1 MITLLAEVLLVHF
14 EKLLEGLMSYGTP
27 IILWIDQP
35 HFRQNGA
42 HVLPFVNVLS
52 VLAGPLYLHGAAL
65 ELSDRRSWMFDHRVV
80 FISFIEHNN
89 YNYRHNRHKNIGQSS
104 STLMPKKKAKEA
116 VTKMRRQNNFS

>member
-14 EKLLEGLMSYGTP
+14 EKLLEGLMSYGP

-35 HFRQNGA
+35 HFRQNRA

-65 ELSDRRSWMFDHRVV
+65 ELSDRRSWKFDDRVV

-89 YNYRHNRHKNIGQSS
+89 YNYRHKNIGQSS
-104 STLMPKKKAKEA
+104 SSLMPKKKRKKA
-116 VTKMRRQNNFS
+116 VAKMRRQNNFS